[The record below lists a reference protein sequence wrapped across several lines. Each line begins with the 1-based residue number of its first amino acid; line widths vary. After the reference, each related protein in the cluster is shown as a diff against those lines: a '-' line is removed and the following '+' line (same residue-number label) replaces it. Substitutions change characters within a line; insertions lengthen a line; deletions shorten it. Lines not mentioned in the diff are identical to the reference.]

1 MAKRSKFFY
10 RRVIIVITLIMLLFI
25 IIKGLTGLV
34 KTLFGDGESE
44 SETSTATEESSPAIE
59 NTASEATSSETSPS
73 ETTPSETT
81 PSESNS
87 SETTGSTTETT
98 AEVNMNFSTV
108 SFYKSR
114 LDTRYQAY
122 AALNP
127 NATAYEIVLKVNMNL
142 DYAFYGM
149 IESVIKPESLSALC
163 NKYYALPSDFTPGNL
178 VQVTDGYYVNDGKS
192 YMLRTEAEEAFKQMA
207 NKAADDGV
215 SLKIISAYRSNN
227 YQANLYEKYKNN
239 NGQEAADRFSARPGH
254 SEHETGLAID
264 INDVSQAFENT
275 DAFKW
280 LQSHAHEFGF
290 ILRYPKGKEH
300 LTGYMYEPWH
310 YRYLGSDLA
319 TKVLN
324 AGITYDEY
332 YAMQLLE

>member
-1 MAKRSKFFY
+1 MAKKSRFFY
-10 RRVIIVITLIMLLFI
+10 RRIIIVITLIMLLFI
-25 IIKGLTGLV
+25 IIKGVTGLL
-34 KTLFGDGESE
+34 TNLFGDNEDPTDSA
-44 SETSTATEESSPAIE
+44 SETELESS
-59 NTASEATSSETSPS
+59 TSETEASDLA
-73 ETTPSETT
+73 
-81 PSESNS
+81 
-87 SETTGSTTETT
+87 TETT
-98 AEVNMNFSTV
+98 ATDTIKPGTTSPETTSPETTDSTTESSSEVKMNFSNV

-114 LDTRYQAY
+114 LDARYQAY
-122 AALNP
+122 AAANP
-127 NATAYEIVLKVNMNL
+127 SATAYEIVLKVNMNL

-149 IESVIKPESLSALC
+149 IESVIKSESLSALC

-192 YMLRTEAEEAFKQMA
+192 YMLRKEAEEAFKLMA
-207 NKAADDGV
+207 NAAAEEGV
-215 SLKIISAYRSNN
+215 SLKIISAYRSNS

-239 NGQEAADRFSARPGH
+239 NGQDAADRFSARPGH

-280 LQSHAHEFGF
+280 LQSHAHEYGF